1 MSNKERKEFIR
12 QIKEKFPLDIKTMTV
27 SGADISELET
37 EERRLVLLT
46 LTQEEREIVIPHI
59 WEKLKESDKYIL

>member
-12 QIKEKFPLDIKTMTV
+12 QIKDKFPLDIKTMTV

>member
-37 EERRLVLLT
+37 EERRWVLLT